1 MKKFTFFDISK
12 RFLLFLC
19 VSTFLS
25 GCSYVADYSYPS
37 PGMYKEPVVNEF
49 RYNDSGDSCHCNV
62 DEFPISIPFG
72 ESSILLDDIILLENC
87 SDYEYSSAIVIRGD
101 CSSLSDSDRH
111 WLMKEDFML
120 HSSAVFSSD
129 DSRSNMSGKMFA
141 FDDSVYFWFFLIS
154 SSRESVSECE
164 RINAFM
170 TYDESD
176 ICYNFTFTL
185 PPDCVKSPFDES
197 VDENILVLWE
207 KFR

>member
-1 MKKFTFFDISK
+1 MERFYTVLKH
-12 RFLLFLC
+12 FLLFLS
-19 VSTFLS
+19 VSVFLS
-25 GCSYVADYSYPS
+25 GCSSVAEYSYPS

-49 RYNDSGDSCHCNV
+49 KYNDSGDNCYCNV

-72 ESSILLDDIILLENC
+72 EGSILLDDIILLENC

-111 WLMKEDFML
+111 WLTKENFML
-120 HSSAVFSSD
+120 HSSVVFSSD
-129 DSRSNMSGKMFA
+129 DSRSNIAGDMFA

-164 RINAFM
+164 RINAFIS
-170 TYDESD
+170 YDENE
-176 ICYNFTFTL
+176 IWYNFTFTI
-185 PPDCVKSPFDES
+185 PPDCVNSPFDES

>member
-1 MKKFTFFDISK
+1 MKRYSTIS
-12 RFLLFLC
+12 RHLLMVLSI
-19 VSTFLS
+19 STFLC
-25 GCSYVADYSYPS
+25 GCSSAAEYVHPS
-37 PGMYKEPVVNEF
+37 PGVYKEPVVNEF
-49 RYNDSGDSCHCNV
+49 RYSDSGDSCHCNV

-72 ESSILLDDIILLENC
+72 EGSILLNDIVLLENC

-111 WLMKEDFML
+111 WLMRENFML

-129 DSRSNMSGKMFA
+129 DSHSNIAGEMFA

-170 TYDESD
+170 SYDENETG
-176 ICYNFTFTL
+176 YYFTFTIS
-185 PPDCVKSPFDES
+185 PDSVKSPFDES

-207 KFR
+207 KLR